1 MFGRKV
7 CGILCFV
14 LALVLAGGALG
25 DVYIDQEK
33 PEGWKTSTCFG
44 SMRFTRWTATLM
56 CWNATGRR

>member
-33 PEGWKTSTCFG
+33 P
-44 SMRFTRWTATLM
+44 MRFTRWTATLM